1 MGPLGIFCLG
11 DPLTFALHAC
21 WLERSQW
28 KISISLSEDQSGCKD
43 DVTGLWQVETH
54 AFPLEKG
61 WWLFPKIRT
70 KKVTFPHKNPI
81 LGILDGHFTL
91 FFAPFHGRHAMEKTK
106 SGNDISVAAIVKS
119 LPRHRCPGVSSWSAC
134 AMANTHYMVDG
145 HPNHKDLL
153 TMSIDHIWMNLLD
166 LEVSIV
172 MGVPQTRWMVY
183 FMEIPT
189 KMDENWGYPYFR
201 KPPFGLRCIEISW
214 DSDIL
219 DIGLANS
226 L

>member
-1 MGPLGIFCLG
+1 MAGWNPCF
-11 DPLTFALHAC
+11 PP
-21 WLERSQW
+21 R
-28 KISISLSEDQSGCKD
+28 K
-43 DVTGLWQVETH
+43 GLM
-54 AFPLEKG
+54 
-61 WWLFPKIRT
+61 
-70 KKVTFPHKNPI
+70 TFPQNKNQKSNISPI
-81 LGILDGHFTL
+81 KIPSWESWMVISPYFLPHFMVVML
-91 FFAPFHGRHAMEKTK
+91 WKKTK